1 MTPDLVVSEATK
13 SVVDAYASIDTPQK
27 FYDIAK
33 SYLVDN
39 YAGEVSPLVSRDG
52 NTIDAGSYDVV
63 VSSSAVNAFSLSS
76 NTLTLKASSFVGDIT
91 TSGSVTLT
99 GVSYTGTIID
109 SSGTR
114 SFGSYEIK
122 NLVSGSRV
130 QVYNLTS
137 STEIYN
143 DIVNATALSQG
154 FGTSEMVGGDSIR
167 VRITYQSGTTAKEPQ
182 EILATCRTPTWEVS
196 ASQVDATTYNSYELD
211 GSSVNEFSLDL
222 ANGKIEVD
230 ISDSNNSTNIQRVG
244 AWYYSELMTSNG
256 IAHLFDAINW
266 VAGNQ
271 IAIDQSKVNLQ
282 IDNKKSDPLVLT
294 GGRMYRLDETTI
306 IASTSNSIQIDYSP
320 VYITNAPLIEIIDK
334 NTKLIPALL

>member
-1 MTPDLVVSEATK
+1 
-13 SVVDAYASIDTPQK
+13 
-27 FYDIAK
+27 
-33 SYLVDN
+33 
-39 YAGEVSPLVSRDG
+39 VSRDG

-143 DIVNATALSQG
+143 NIVNATTLSQG
-154 FGTSEMVGGDSIR
+154 FGTSEMVDGDSIR
-167 VRITYQSGTTAKEPQ
+167 VRITYQNGSVAKEPQ
-182 EILATCRTPTWEVS
+182 ELRVTCRTPSWEVN
-196 ASQVDATTYNSYELD
+196 ASQENATEYNAYQVD
-211 GSSVNEFSLDL
+211 GSGINEFTLDL
-222 ANGKIEVD
+222 ASGKIEVD
-230 ISDSNNSTNIQRVG
+230 INDSDNSTNIQRVG
-244 AWYYSELMTSNG
+244 AWYYAELMTSNG
-256 IAHLFDAINW
+256 ISDLFGAINW
-266 VAGNQ
+266 VASNQ
-271 IAIDQSKVNLQ
+271 ISIDQSKVNLQ
-282 IDNKKSDPLVLT
+282 LDNKKADPLLLT
-294 GGRMYRLDETTI
+294 GGRLYRLNETTI
-306 IASTSNSIQIDYSP
+306 IAPTSNSIQIDYSP
-320 VYITNAPLIEIIDK
+320 IYITNAPLIEDINK